1 MTSTNQIRAFLNLDN
16 SKSEIGTMV
25 LDKKKIYFKYNQEF
39 IESGLQI
46 SPFKL
51 KLSNEILTPTV
62 SHFDGLFGVFS
73 DSIPDGWGKLLLDR
87 KLISQGININQI
99 SALDRL
105 TFLDQNSLGAIS
117 YEPEFENNFNFSK
130 NIDLD
135 NVSSEIID
143 IQKGISIDEIEE
155 MFLLGGSSGGARPKI
170 HIGFNPETNE
180 ITQGNSELKS
190 GFENWIIKF
199 PASNDLEDISKIE
212 YIYNQMARNAGIEVA
227 DFKLFKT
234 KKEKYFFGSK
244 RFDRIGNQK
253 LHLHSVAGLLHD
265 NFRLSTLDYGHIMD
279 CGFNLEKNVQ
289 VYDTILR
296 LAAFNVFAHNRDD
309 HSKNFSFLMD
319 KNGTWK
325 IAPAYDLTFSNSSFG
340 FHSTSISGEYKNPK
354 LKHLQALAKH
364 FNVKNSEII
373 FDSVL
378 NAISHF
384 EVLANEVAVNI
395 ETINL
400 IKKSMN
406 QIYKS

>member
-1 MTSTNQIRAFLNLDN
+1 MKSINRIKAFLNLDN
-16 SKSEIGTMV
+16 SKAEIGDMV
-25 LDKKKIYFKYNQEF
+25 LDKNKVYFKYNQDF

-51 KLSNEILTPTV
+51 KLSNEILSPNV
-62 SHFDGLFGVFS
+62 MHFDGLFGVFS

-87 KLISQGININQI
+87 KLIAQGININQI

-117 YEPEFENNFNFSK
+117 YEPELENNFNFNK

-135 NVSSEIID
+135 NVSNEIID

-170 HIGFNPETNE
+170 HIGYNPKTNQ
-180 ITQGNSELKS
+180 IIHSNSILLEN
-190 GFENWIIKF
+190 FEHWIIKF
-199 PASNDLEDISKIE
+199 PASNDFDDIAKIE
-212 YIYNQMARNAGIEVA
+212 FTYNLMARNAGIEVA

-234 KKEKYFFGSK
+234 QKGKYFFGSK

-265 NFRLSTLDYGHIMD
+265 NFRMSTLDYGHIME
-279 CGFNLEKNVQ
+279 CGFNLEKSVS
-289 VYDTILR
+289 VYDKILR
-296 LAAFNVFAHNRDD
+296 LAAFNFLAHNRDD

-319 KNGTWK
+319 KNGIWK
-325 IAPAYDLTFSNSSFG
+325 FAPAYDLTFSNSSFG
-340 FHSTSISGEYKNPK
+340 LHSTGISGEYKNPT
-354 LKHLQALAKH
+354 LKHLQLLAKH
-364 FNVKNSEII
+364 FNVKKPNLI
-373 FDSVL
+373 FDEVANSI
-378 NAISHF
+378 NQFS
-384 EVLANEVAVNI
+384 VLANNIEVNK

-400 IKKSMN
+400 IERDINRM
-406 QIYKS
+406 